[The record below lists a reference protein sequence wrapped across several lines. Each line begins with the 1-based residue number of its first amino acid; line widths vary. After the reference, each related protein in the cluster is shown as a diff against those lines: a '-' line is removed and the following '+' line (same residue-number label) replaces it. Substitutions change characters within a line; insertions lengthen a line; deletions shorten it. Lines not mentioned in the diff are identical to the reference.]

1 MGRIGALQ
9 EISRDAF
16 EQIVAGGELQLPDM
30 PSYALDKSWYE
41 FHIVF
46 RKQGPPLS
54 FAISGDCPHPEFPYS
69 LDEFVVSNFDFYDA
83 FASPSLVHE
92 IADVLAGIDS
102 SDYER
107 LANEVLAGRYPPNV
121 TFFGSLKSAYT
132 EVAARNNALMISVL

>member
-1 MGRIGALQ
+1 MGRIGGLH
-9 EISRDAF
+9 EIPRDAF
-16 EQIVAGGELQLPDM
+16 EQVIAGSELELHRM

-54 FAISGDCPHPEFPYS
+54 LAVSGDYPDPQYPYS
-69 LDEFVVSNFDFYDA
+69 LDEFVTGDFEFYCA
-83 FASPSLVHE
+83 YASPSLVHK

-107 LANEVLAGRYPPNV
+107 LANEVLAGRYPPDV
-121 TFFGSLKSAYT
+121 IFFGSLKSAYT
-132 EVAARNNALMISVL
+132 EVATRNNALMISIC

>member
-1 MGRIGALQ
+1 MGRIGALS
-9 EISRDAF
+9 EVPRDVF
-16 EQIVAGGELQLPDM
+16 EQFVAGGEPQLSEM
-30 PSYALDKSWYE
+30 PSYELDKSWYE

-46 RKQGPPLS
+46 RKKGPPLS
-54 FAISGDCPHPEFPYS
+54 RAVSGDCLHPQNPYS
-69 LDEFVVSNFDFYDA
+69 LDEFIVSDFDFYDA
-83 FASPSLVHE
+83 FASPSLVRE

-121 TFFGSLKSAYT
+121 IFFGSLKSAYT